1 MCVELITYFRMKNW
15 VYGQN
20 LDNIFTVMDAQLEI
34 TVLKEAK
41 QFYFQHIF
49 KYRQSLEKN
58 QHSLKDKNLGYHKFF
73 GLVYKTEQQRM
84 LVEQVHMIDYA
95 LEVIS
100 QMKQGFSLYDVLAKE
115 KNPEKLTY
123 QIMMEVYFK
132 SIELP
137 LL

>member
-1 MCVELITYFRMKNW
+1 MKKW

-34 TVLKEAK
+34 IVLKEAK

-58 QHSLKDKNLGYHKFF
+58 EQSLKDKSLGYHKFF